1 MAATG
6 TTKTIVVDFYEL
18 ALPSDAQPFEQM
30 LKGYIQS
37 STLEQRTQAISGKFI
52 RVSDAQFGDNMV
64 EADFSK
70 ILMDNLPDKACLTK
84 PDQPLGLNE
93 DEGLSAGRAFFYYI
107 PWKLFAIHR
116 NKNGASTTEIEGY
129 FQQVFGLSG
138 LIELR
143 PVLQKD
149 AYARLHKMTEV
160 KSFNVKFAGLQNASL
175 LKDAGH
181 GSEKLLQLLEF
192 FQAPRASI
200 NVSVGREK
208 RCSLFVGL
216 KDVASRLGMLAKEN
230 PQMIKKIELAG
241 VDEHRKKQFV
251 DLLLDPM
258 FDKIGVK
265 TIDRR
270 LPYAVRRSAV
280 AQAFTNQKNDLKK
293 VLTPTG
299 TP

>member
-1 MAATG
+1 MAI
-6 TTKTIVVDFYEL
+6 TKVIVVDFYEL
-18 ALPSDAQPFEQM
+18 ALPSDAQPFEKM
-30 LKGYIQS
+30 LKGYVQS

-52 RVSDAQFGDNMV
+52 RVNDAQLGDNIV
-64 EADFSK
+64 EGDFSK

-84 PDQPLGLNE
+84 PDQPLDLQD

-107 PWKLFAIHR
+107 PWKLFVIQR
-116 NKNGASTTEIEGY
+116 NKNGASMTEIEGY
-129 FQQVFGLSG
+129 FQQVFGLNG
-138 LIELR
+138 LIELK

-160 KSFNVKFAGLQNASL
+160 KSFNVKFAGLQNTAL

-208 RCSLFVGL
+208 RSSLFVGL

-230 PQMIKKIELAG
+230 PQTIKKVELSG
-241 VDEHRKKQFV
+241 VDEHQKRQFV

-258 FDKIGVK
+258 FDKITVK
-265 TIDRR
+265 TVNRR
-270 LPYAVRRSAV
+270 MPYPIRRGAV
-280 AQAFTNQKNDLKK
+280 AQAFSNQKDDLKK
-293 VLTPTG
+293 ILAPIQTQ
-299 TP
+299 